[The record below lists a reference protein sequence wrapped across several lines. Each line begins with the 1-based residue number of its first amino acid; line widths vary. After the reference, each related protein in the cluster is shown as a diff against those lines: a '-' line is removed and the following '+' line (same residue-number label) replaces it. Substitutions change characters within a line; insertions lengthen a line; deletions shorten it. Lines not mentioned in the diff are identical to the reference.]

1 VSREDGAVLT
11 REQAAALE
19 AVLDGR
25 VGLRPDELEPGIR
38 ASLDELGLLAPAR
51 RAEAEEA
58 LSAAITEQQFTWG
71 AARLT
76 HGALLEA
83 FGRHCA
89 EDLEDVEV
97 EETTATLLVARWRR
111 ETSRVELR
119 AGVAGLPRL
128 ASETP
133 TLVVADAGHDTAAL
147 VEEFLDDAEL
157 RSRVLVFD
165 PDRLEKIGAVR
176 SSLFVYFEWFLRD
189 TYRVK
194 VLPAPAFTRGLVD
207 RGIISLGMG

>member
-1 VSREDGAVLT
+1 MLT

-19 AVLDGR
+19 AVVDERIGLDPS
-25 VGLRPDELEPGIR
+25 GLDPVLR
-38 ASLDELGLLAPAR
+38 ASLEELDLLVAGR
-51 RAEAEEA
+51 RAEGQAA
-58 LSAAITEQQFTWG
+58 LAAAVGGRAFTWG
-71 AARLT
+71 ASRLT
-76 HGALLEA
+76 HAELLAA
-83 FGRHCA
+83 FARHCA
-89 EDLEDVEV
+89 DDLDDVEV
-97 EETTATLLVARWRR
+97 GESTATLLVARWRR

-119 AGVAGLPRL
+119 AGVTGLARL

-133 TLVVADAGHDTAAL
+133 LLVVTELGAEEAA
-147 VEEFLDDAEL
+147 VVDEFLESAEL

-194 VLPAPAFTRGLVD
+194 VLPAPGFTRGLVD

>member
-1 VSREDGAVLT
+1 MLT

-19 AVLDGR
+19 AVLDER
-25 VGLRPDELEPGIR
+25 IGLDPSGLDPVLR
-38 ASLDELGLLAPAR
+38 ASLEELDLLAPGR
-51 RAEAEEA
+51 RAEGQAA
-58 LSAAITEQQFTWG
+58 LAAAVGGRAFTWG
-71 AARLT
+71 ASRLT
-76 HGALLEA
+76 HAELLAA
-83 FGRHCA
+83 FARHCA
-89 EDLEDVEV
+89 DDLDDVEV
-97 EETTATLLVARWRR
+97 GESTATLLVARWRR

-119 AGVAGLPRL
+119 AGVTGLARL

-133 TLVVADAGHDTAAL
+133 LLVVTELGAEEATV
-147 VEEFLDDAEL
+147 VEEFLESAEL

-194 VLPAPAFTRGLVD
+194 VLPAPGFTRGLVD

>member
-1 VSREDGAVLT
+1 VLT

-19 AVLDGR
+19 AVLDQR
-25 VGLRPDELEPGIR
+25 VELDPNGLDPVLR
-38 ASLDELGLLAPAR
+38 ASLEELDLLAPGR
-51 RAEAEEA
+51 RAKAREA
-58 LSAAITEQQFTWG
+58 LAAAAGGRAFTWG
-71 AARLT
+71 ASRLT
-76 HGALLEA
+76 HAELLAA
-83 FGRHCA
+83 FARHCTD
-89 EDLEDVEV
+89 DLDDVQV
-97 EETTATLLVARWRR
+97 EESTPTLLVAHWRR

-119 AGVAGLPRL
+119 VGVTGLGRL

-133 TLVVADAGHDTAAL
+133 ILVVTELGAEEAAV
-147 VEEFLDDAEL
+147 VEEFLESAEL

-194 VLPAPAFTRGLVD
+194 VLPAPGFTRGLVD

>member
-1 VSREDGAVLT
+1 VLT
-11 REQAAALE
+11 REQAVALE
-19 AVLDGR
+19 AVLDER
-25 VGLRPDELEPGIR
+25 IGLRPDELEPGVR
-38 ASLDELGLLAPAR
+38 ASLDELGLLSAES
-51 RAEAEEA
+51 RAEAHEA
-58 LSAAITEQQFTWG
+58 LEAAVRGRQFTWG

-76 HGALLEA
+76 HGELLDA
-83 FGRHCA
+83 FARHCA
-89 EDLEDVEV
+89 DDLEDVEV

-119 AGVAGLPRL
+119 AGVTGLPRL
-128 ASETP
+128 VSETP
-133 TLVVADAGHDTAAL
+133 TLVVADAGRDTTAL

-157 RSRVLVFD
+157 RSHVLVFD

>member
-1 VSREDGAVLT
+1 MLT

-19 AVLDGR
+19 AVLDER
-25 VGLRPDELEPGIR
+25 IGLDPSGLDPVLR
-38 ASLDELGLLAPAR
+38 ASLEELDLLVAGR
-51 RAEAEEA
+51 RAEGQAA
-58 LSAAITEQQFTWG
+58 LAAAVGGRAFTWG
-71 AARLT
+71 ASRLT
-76 HGALLEA
+76 HAELLAA
-83 FGRHCA
+83 FARHCA
-89 EDLEDVEV
+89 DDLDDVEV
-97 EETTATLLVARWRR
+97 GESTATLLVARWRR

-119 AGVAGLPRL
+119 AGVTGLARL

-133 TLVVADAGHDTAAL
+133 LLVVTELGAEEAA
-147 VEEFLDDAEL
+147 VVDEFLESAEL

-194 VLPAPAFTRGLVD
+194 VLPAPGFTRGLVD

>member
-1 VSREDGAVLT
+1 MLT

-19 AVLDGR
+19 AVLDER
-25 VGLRPDELEPGIR
+25 IGLDPSGLDPVLR
-38 ASLDELGLLAPAR
+38 ASLEELDLLAPGR
-51 RAEAEEA
+51 RAEGQAA
-58 LSAAITEQQFTWG
+58 LAAAVGGRAFTWG
-71 AARLT
+71 ASRLT
-76 HGALLEA
+76 HAELLAA
-83 FGRHCA
+83 FARHCA
-89 EDLEDVEV
+89 DDLDDVEV
-97 EETTATLLVARWRR
+97 GESTATLLVARWRR

-119 AGVAGLPRL
+119 AGVTGLARL

-133 TLVVADAGHDTAAL
+133 LLVVTELGAEEAA
-147 VEEFLDDAEL
+147 VVDEFLESAEL

-194 VLPAPAFTRGLVD
+194 VLPAPGFTRGLVD

>member
-1 VSREDGAVLT
+1 VLT

-19 AVLDGR
+19 AVLDQR
-25 VGLRPDELEPGIR
+25 VELDPNGLDPVLR
-38 ASLDELGLLAPAR
+38 ASLEELDLLAPGR
-51 RAEAEEA
+51 RAEAHEA
-58 LSAAITEQQFTWG
+58 LAAAAGGRAFTWG
-71 AARLT
+71 ASRLT
-76 HGALLEA
+76 HAELHAA
-83 FGRHCA
+83 FARHCA
-89 EDLEDVEV
+89 DDLDDVQV
-97 EETTATLLVARWRR
+97 EESTSTLLVAHWRR

-119 AGVAGLPRL
+119 VGVTGLGLL

-133 TLVVADAGHDTAAL
+133 ILVVTELGAEEAAV
-147 VEEFLDDAEL
+147 VEEFLESAEL

-194 VLPAPAFTRGLVD
+194 VLPAPGFTRGLVD